1 VKISKNEFVIIIVY
15 AYNINIVRTPN
26 EFTKAINCLKKEFE
40 MKDFGSTKFCL
51 RLQIE
56 YLNTSVFVHQ
66 EVYIMKVL
74 KKFYMDKL
82 YIFTLQLWGCS
93 MLINVL
99 LYLTMMKNFLVKKY
113 YIFNVIR
120 ALML

>member
-1 VKISKNEFVIIIVY
+1 VKISKNEFVIIVVY
-15 AYNINIVRTPN
+15 SYNINIVGTTN
-26 EFTKAINCLKKEFE
+26 EFTKAIDCLKKEFE

-82 YIFTLQLWGCS
+82 YIFTLQL
-93 MLINVL
+93 
-99 LYLTMMKNFLVKKY
+99 
-113 YIFNVIR
+113 
-120 ALML
+120 

>member
-1 VKISKNEFVIIIVY
+1 MKISKNEFVIIVVY
-15 AYNINIVRTPN
+15 ADNINIVGTSN
-26 EFTKAINCLKKEFE
+26 KFTKTIDFLKKEFE

-51 RLQIE
+51 RLQNE

-74 KKFYMDKL
+74 KKFYMDKW

>member
-1 VKISKNEFVIIIVY
+1 
-15 AYNINIVRTPN
+15 
-26 EFTKAINCLKKEFE
+26 

-66 EVYIMKVL
+66 EVYVMKVL

-82 YIFTLQLWGCS
+82 YIFTLQL
-93 MLINVL
+93 
-99 LYLTMMKNFLVKKY
+99 
-113 YIFNVIR
+113 
-120 ALML
+120 